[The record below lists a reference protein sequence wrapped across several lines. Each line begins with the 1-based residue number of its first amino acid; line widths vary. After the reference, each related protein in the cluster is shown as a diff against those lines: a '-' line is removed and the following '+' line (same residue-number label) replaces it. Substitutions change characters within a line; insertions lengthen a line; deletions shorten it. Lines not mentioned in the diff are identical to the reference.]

1 MRRLRSRR
9 LQFGLAAP
17 LLRLE
22 VQRVAKFAQANDLRA
37 QGAAV
42 DGRIQLYGFSQRP
55 QQAEQWRV
63 AILGAAGGSSRSGCR
78 RIHTDG
84 RGIAQRVRGRS
95 EQRRVG
101 TERDSTG
108 RSRWGPSQ
116 SQKKT

>member
-55 QQAEQWRV
+55 QQAEQWSV
-63 AILGAAGGSSRSGCR
+63 AIFGAAGGSSRSGCR
-78 RIHTDG
+78 RIH
-84 RGIAQRVRGRS
+84 RS
-95 EQRRVG
+95 EERRVG
-101 TERDSTG
+101 KECVSTC
-108 RSRWGPSQ
+108 RSRWSPFHYKK
-116 SQKKT
+116 KKTSTTIKRLKLY

>member
-55 QQAEQWRV
+55 QQAEQWSV
-63 AILGAAGGSSRSGCR
+63 AIFGAAGGSSRSGCR
-78 RIHTDG
+78 SIPTEG
-84 RGIAQRVRGRS
+84 RGIDQRVDRKSIVEGKRVSVRVDLGCRRS
-95 EQRRVG
+95 H
-101 TERDSTG
+101 
-108 RSRWGPSQ
+108 
-116 SQKKT
+116 KKKKK